1 MNNIFNF
8 LYFFKYNHNKE
19 YIKKQLKMLL
29 QYRKSFDNESEIN
42 QNYKLEYFIHQDFL
56 QNYYNL

>member
-29 QYRKSFDNESEIN
+29 HRKNFNNESEIN
-42 QNYKLEYFIHQDFL
+42 QKYKL
-56 QNYYNL
+56 